1 MVISRKTD
9 IETEENID
17 ISIMYT
23 TFSDYKSVIVPF
35 SGPSRMY
42 TQDDHQQAAIRVTW
56 KGRIQ

>member
-35 SGPSRMY
+35 SGPS
-42 TQDDHQQAAIRVTW
+42 
-56 KGRIQ
+56 